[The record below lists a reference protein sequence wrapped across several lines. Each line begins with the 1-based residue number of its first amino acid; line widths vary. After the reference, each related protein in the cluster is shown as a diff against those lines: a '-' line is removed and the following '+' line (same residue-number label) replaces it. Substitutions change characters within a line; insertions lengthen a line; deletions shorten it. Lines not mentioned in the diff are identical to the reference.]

1 MQNSSK
7 EFTGK
12 HGSTVIPPHLPA
24 PTFTIPGFPRLAAG
38 KQPAFREDHHT
49 VALGRVLGAW
59 ALEKMPKGK
68 GLPCLAP
75 ETAILRDTSKVWE
88 VPSASAPCLPRFS
101 PFSPG
106 SFPANPF
113 CRSTL
118 PGSKFREKLTPQLLG
133 PCQPLFP
140 TPDSECKHVLP
151 SLPAIMLRIRV
162 KIQKNL
168 LKINSEAAICLPFHG
183 NPFAAWEK

>member
-12 HGSTVIPPHLPA
+12 HGSTVIPPTSPHLLSLSQD
-24 PTFTIPGFPRLAAG
+24 FPGWQLESN
-38 KQPAFREDHHT
+38 QLREDHHT

-88 VPSASAPCLPRFS
+88 VPSASTPCLPRCS
-101 PFSPG
+101 PSSPG

-140 TPDSECKHVLP
+140 TPDSECKHGLP